1 MRKHLSILFFLLIFI
16 LAACQ
21 SKTPASTQLIPTP
34 SREISSP
41 VPGGAAAT
49 ITSQPAEEGAPP
61 GCTVVSQPD
70 PSDPNAQ
77 SLFPP
82 ASDTDWSFGPGDAK
96 ITLIEYSDF
105 Q

>member
-1 MRKHLSILFFLLIFI
+1 MRKPLSILFFLLILM

-21 SKTPASTQLIPTP
+21 SKTPASTQLVP
-34 SREISSP
+34 SPSLEISSP
-41 VPGGAAAT
+41 VPGGPAAT
-49 ITSQPAEEGAPP
+49 IASQPADNGAPP
-61 GCTVVSQPD
+61 GCSVVSQPD

-82 ASDTDWSFGPGDAK
+82 ASDTDWSYGPGDAK